1 MRVISIIMLIIA
13 SLNCFVFRGSAGISI
28 ILLLLGMAGIAISF
42 YAKKFIPQNLTGVVN
57 GLLIVAFLVFAIIC
71 PAKSSE
77 KGVNSYE
84 TMVRNVINNVEKGNS
99 EAAFD
104 VIDKAI
110 EEYGETDEMLIYRA
124 SLLYVNNKPQEAL
137 TEIKKVR
144 SLRNELY
151 YQTYANASYMN
162 RDYEAYVDYLMKGAK
177 ANPDSYLLNA
187 AAGAICADSRNYYG
201 ATYFLTR
208 ALELKPSSAL
218 VAYTLAGVNYYGENY
233 DRAYELMKLAYEGG
247 INENTDYAGDELFV
261 WYMSKAKEGK

>member
-1 MRVISIIMLIIA
+1 MRVMSIIMFIIA
-13 SLNCFVFRGSAGISI
+13 SLNCFVFGGSAGISI
-28 ILLLLGMAGIAISF
+28 ILLLLGVAGIAISF
-42 YAKKFIPQNLTGVVN
+42 YAKKFIPQKFI
-57 GLLIVAFLVFAIIC
+57 GLVYGLIIVAFVALAIIC
-71 PAKSSE
+71 PAKSTE
-77 KGVNSYE
+77 KGINHYE
-84 TMVRNVINNVEKGNS
+84 TMVGDVINKVKKGDS
-99 EAAFD
+99 EVALD

-110 EEYGETDEMLIYRA
+110 KEYGETDEMLIYRS
-124 SLLYVNNKPQEAL
+124 SLLYANNKPEEAL
-137 TEIKKVR
+137 TEIKKVS

-162 RDYEAYVDYLMKGAK
+162 QDYEAYADYLMKGAK

-218 VAYTLAGVNYYGENY
+218 AAYTLAGVNYYGENY

-247 INENTDYAGDELFV
+247 INENTDYASDELFV